1 MAGVHPY
8 HARIVITEAG
18 VTLFGI
24 EGAVG
29 INDDKVLGEGRL
41 ESGDFVWIGDPG
53 AEGSLM
59 FQFTLGSD
67 ALSGGAA
74 EADADVVHEM
84 MEELEPQDL
93 SFDAGEAQ
101 PFVAPESLDEMVIG
115 EPSPELDLLDIEPEP
130 AAFAPMPLPDPYA
143 EPEPAPAPV
152 MPPPKSTSASGA
164 FKPPAP
170 WQTASTPVEAPAE
183 VEYASAWES
192 KPAAPEPEPIEEALE
207 EIEEPAPP
215 PPPPPPPARPAA
227 PAATPARRQNTSPN
241 LRAKAKAAPE
251 VDLASLVP
259 PHPQRPE
266 RTTSSTG
273 VIVGGL
279 ITLILLGVGI
289 SWVVSSTPPIDAP
302 PSVPGSVA
310 MPPRKPDAPVNV
322 APAGPPT
329 ASSLLEEAATAAAA
343 GDVGKAG
350 QLLAQAAQLEPGN
363 ADVAAR
369 RAEIGAR
376 LAVLAKMFSPGPTTI
391 VAGRAT
397 RGVEPSAKADLAAQI
412 RCGVTPASVEPG
424 APYTVRCSIVN
435 IGQKPFR
442 LESVTATEVAD
453 DARSEIAGT
462 APPQDLAPQGEAM
475 ILEKTG
481 TWAARSSW
489 SLDVTAKTRTAESF
503 VVNHSWR

>member
-8 HARIVITEAG
+8 HARIVISDAG
-18 VTLFGI
+18 ITLFGI
-24 EGAVG
+24 EGVVG

-41 ESGDFVWIGDPG
+41 NSGDFVWIGEPG

-59 FQFTLGSD
+59 FQFTLGGD

-74 EADADVVHEM
+74 ESEPEVVDEM

-93 SFDAGEAQ
+93 SF
-101 PFVAPESLDEMVIG
+101 DEMVIG

-152 MPPPKSTSASGA
+152 MPPPKSTSSSGA

-259 PHPQRPE
+259 PHPQRLE

-310 MPPRKPDAPVNV
+310 MPPRKPTAPVNV

-329 ASSLLEEAATAAAA
+329 AASLLDEAATTAAA
-343 GDVGKAG
+343 GDVARAG

-363 ADVAAR
+363 TDVAAR
-369 RAEIGAR
+369 RAELDAR
-376 LAVLAKMFSPGPTTI
+376 LAILGKMFSPGPTTL

-424 APYTVRCSIVN
+424 TAYTVRCSIVN

-442 LESVTATEVAD
+442 LESVTATEAAD
-453 DARSEIAGT
+453 DVRSEIAGT

-475 ILEKTG
+475 ILEKAG
-481 TWAARSSW
+481 TWAAKSQW
-489 SLDVTAKTRTAESF
+489 SLDVTAKTGKAESF